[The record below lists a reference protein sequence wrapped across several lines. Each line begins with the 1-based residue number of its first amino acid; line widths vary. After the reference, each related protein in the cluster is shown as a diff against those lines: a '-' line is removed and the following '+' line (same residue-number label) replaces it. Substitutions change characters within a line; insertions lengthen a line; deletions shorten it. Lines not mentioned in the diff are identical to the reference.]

1 MGTNLLVKRA
11 PPEPLAPC
19 LKQKGDRQRKSVHF
33 AVAEEGSFNSDIED
47 SLEVIHPEANR
58 AVKIPNSYIPRTA
71 SEPIQYLTYR
81 FDYEVTVPDYIQQVQ
96 SNEELLE
103 DMPMRTK
110 RMLGWSKPV
119 KRCLWRIDLQAE
131 KEARV
136 ALGLPLNFTTDP
148 TQSKRD
154 YGVYSIYDPAL
165 T

>member
-1 MGTNLLVKRA
+1 
-11 PPEPLAPC
+11 
-19 LKQKGDRQRKSVHF
+19 
-33 AVAEEGSFNSDIED
+33 
-47 SLEVIHPEANR
+47 
-58 AVKIPNSYIPRTA
+58 
-71 SEPIQYLTYR
+71 LTYR

-148 TQSKRD
+148 AQSKRGH
-154 YGVYSIYDPAL
+154 GVYSIHDPAL